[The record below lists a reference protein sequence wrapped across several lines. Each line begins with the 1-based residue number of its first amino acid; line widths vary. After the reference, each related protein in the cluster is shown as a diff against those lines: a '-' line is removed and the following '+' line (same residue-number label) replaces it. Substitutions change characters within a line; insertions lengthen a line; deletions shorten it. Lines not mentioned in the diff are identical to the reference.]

1 MVRRVY
7 AGENDVRGIPMFE
20 YRILRT
26 EYYTPPGPI
35 FKARHL
41 HSSWNSATGTKKV
54 DVGNTSPRRELSEDV
69 SFVVGALWLSSNRA
83 WKTAPGVCVTYTVL
97 YGIGRTIPGYS

>member
-1 MVRRVY
+1 MRRVY

-26 EYYTPPGPI
+26 EYYTRPGPI

-69 SFVVGALWLSSNRA
+69 SFSIGTLLVVEQSGLE
-83 WKTAPGVCVTYTVL
+83 KPPQGCV
-97 YGIGRTIPGYS
+97 